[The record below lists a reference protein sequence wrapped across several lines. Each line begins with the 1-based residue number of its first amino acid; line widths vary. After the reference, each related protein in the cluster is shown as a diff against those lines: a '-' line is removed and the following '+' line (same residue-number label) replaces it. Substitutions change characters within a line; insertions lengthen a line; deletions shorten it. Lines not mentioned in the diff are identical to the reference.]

1 MITVATVCG
10 MGLGTSMMLAMQ
22 VRQVLKDA
30 GVDARVDP
38 VDLGSFKSQPADVV
52 VTTTSMSKQ
61 VSGTGAKVVL
71 IDNLIDREQIKARV
85 LEAVDA
91 LRAGE

>member
-22 VRQVLKDA
+22 VRQILKDA
-30 GVDARVDP
+30 GIAAKVDP

-52 VTTTSMSKQ
+52 VTTTSMAKQ
-61 VSGTGAKVVL
+61 VSGTSAKVVL
-71 IDNLIDREQIKARV
+71 IDNLIDREHIRTRV
-85 LEAVDA
+85 MEAFDA
-91 LRAGE
+91 LQTGE